1 MVEWGMDLGELVKD
15 YSPSDETI
23 SLVRT
28 SRITLLVGIA
38 GAGKDTIK
46 HELLKSTDFADI
58 VSHTTRQ
65 PRVNNGILEQQGK
78 EYNFISVSEAREL
91 MLQKAFVEVKSV
103 HGDTLYGTTAA
114 AIKSGQDAGKI
125 SITDIDVQGVA
136 EYKQLSQHIIALF
149 ILPPNYETWRE
160 RLAKRYDTA
169 EAFDAEWPKRRSSAI
184 KELEFALSVP
194 YYHFIINDDLQKS
207 VATASELAHAAD
219 HFRREDDEAR
229 LVARDILEELKA
241 RP

>member
-1 MVEWGMDLGELVKD
+1 MDLEKLVNN
-15 YSPSDETI
+15 YEPNEATV
-23 SLVRT
+23 SLVRS
-28 SRITLLVGIA
+28 SRIALLVGIA

-46 HELLKSTDFADI
+46 HELLKSADFADI

-65 PRVNNGILEQQGK
+65 PRMNNGILEQDGR
-78 EYNFISVSEAREL
+78 EYNFISLDEARDL
-91 MLQKAFVEVKSV
+91 MQEKAFVEVKSV

-114 AIKSGQDAGKI
+114 AIKVGQDAGKI

-136 EYKQLSQHIIALF
+136 EYKQLSQRIVALF
-149 ILPPNYETWRE
+149 ILPPSYETWRE
-160 RLAKRYDTA
+160 RLAKRYTTA
-169 EAFDAEWPKRRSSAI
+169 EAFEAEWPKRRSSAI
-184 KELEFALSVP
+184 KELESALRVP
-194 YYHFIINDDLQKS
+194 YYHFVINDDLQRS
-207 VATASELAHAAD
+207 VASASEIAHASD